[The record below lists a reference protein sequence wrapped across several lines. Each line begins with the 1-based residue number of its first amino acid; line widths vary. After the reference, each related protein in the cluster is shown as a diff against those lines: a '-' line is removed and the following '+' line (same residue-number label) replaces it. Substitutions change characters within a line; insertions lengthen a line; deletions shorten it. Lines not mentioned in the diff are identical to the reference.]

1 MSDRSATA
9 SEITRDLLVAYI
21 GRTSGYLGGGDAKK
35 TAQDIADAFE
45 IIYAKVAEKWRK
57 E

>member
-1 MSDRSATA
+1 MAATA

-21 GRTSGYLGGGDAKK
+21 GRTTGYVGGSDAKR
-35 TAQDIADAFE
+35 TAQDIADAFD
-45 IIYAKVAEKWRK
+45 IIYAKVEEKWRK